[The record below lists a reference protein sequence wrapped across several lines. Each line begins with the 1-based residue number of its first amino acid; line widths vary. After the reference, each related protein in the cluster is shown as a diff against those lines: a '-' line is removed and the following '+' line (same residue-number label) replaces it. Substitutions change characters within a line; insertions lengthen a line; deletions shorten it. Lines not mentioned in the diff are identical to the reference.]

1 MNRKK
6 NPNLISSND
15 YRRIARSLSNLTPDE
30 FFHTLGNYTIKV
42 SVTPTGKAINVWNQ
56 PFIITVYQ
64 DNGRVT
70 SIQHFKSVE
79 EMKTI
84 LGNCRQRKDD

>member
-1 MNRKK
+1 MKA
-6 NPNLISSND
+6 PNLISSND
-15 YRRIARSLSNLTPDE
+15 YRRIARALSDLTPDE
-30 FFHTLGNYTIKV
+30 FFHTLGDYTIKV

-64 DNGRVT
+64 DTGRVT

-79 EMKTI
+79 EMKII